1 MSAKVYLLAYKV
13 VCMQALL
20 LQIIFIST
28 STALGFRW
36 NDDLQRVVKFGDGFL
51 EKPEDVCVDKKG
63 TFYTVTRDGWVKR
76 KHRHGPWEN
85 WKKLGGNSLLGVA
98 IFADDVIQASDGPIY
113 FSDVST
119 KYGLS
124 DWTYDVLEG
133 KPHGRLLKYNPY
145 TGHTSI
151 HLDHLSFP
159 NGVAL
164 SRKQDFL
171 VVCETWKCLKH
182 WLKGKLK
189 GNTSIFVGNLPGGPD
204 NINLA
209 PDGSF
214 WIALV
219 KLRTSG
225 TKELMLEGVEGKAMV
240 VKVNEDGKII
250 RKLDDSRGKKIVL
263 KVSINC
269 SKCKT
274 QVLKA
279 VTKLEGINSVA
290 VDGEKGTVTV
300 VGEVDPVEVTCG
312 LRKTGKEVE
321 IVSVGPNKPPEKPP
335 EPSKPLPPC
344 CNDCQLVAE
353 IMLSKNTKK
362 LYVEVFFINEQ
373 MFDLLFDGQQR
384 TRSQSRQTG
393 LAFGDDPKENL
404 SFDREKFV
412 SEKGEDMVMFLCGD
426 GEVDPIF
433 FNEDFDKLD
442 EGPKFD
448 DDG

>member
-1 MSAKVYLLAYKV
+1 MSAKVCLLGYKA
-13 VCMQALL
+13 VCLQALL
-20 LQIIFIST
+20 LQIFVST
-28 STALGFRW
+28 SPTALGFRW
-36 NDDLQRVVKFGDGFL
+36 NDDLQKVVKFGDGFL

-98 IFADDVIQASDGPIY
+98 MSNDGHLLICDANQGLIKVSEKGWKLLSSKVNGKKIRFADDVIQASDGPIY

-151 HLDHLSFP
+151 HLNHLSFP

-171 VVCETWKCLKH
+171 VVCETWKFRCLKH

-189 GNTSIFVGNLPGGPD
+189 GNTSIFVDNLPGGPD

-214 WIALV
+214 WIALL

-225 TKELMLEGVEGKAMV
+225 TKELVLEGVEGKAMV

-250 RKLDDSRGKKIVL
+250 RKLDDSSGKVL
-263 KVSINC
+263 
-269 SKCKT
+269 
-274 QVLKA
+274 A
-279 VTKLEGINSVA
+279 FVTSALEFEGHLYLGNLNSTFI
-290 VDGEKGTVTV
+290 GR
-300 VGEVDPVEVTCG
+300 
-312 LRKTGKEVE
+312 L
-321 IVSVGPNKPPEKPP
+321 N
-335 EPSKPLPPC
+335 L
-344 CNDCQLVAE
+344 N
-353 IMLSKNTKK
+353 KNT
-362 LYVEVFFINEQ
+362 
-373 MFDLLFDGQQR
+373 
-384 TRSQSRQTG
+384 
-393 LAFGDDPKENL
+393 
-404 SFDREKFV
+404 
-412 SEKGEDMVMFLCGD
+412 
-426 GEVDPIF
+426 
-433 FNEDFDKLD
+433 
-442 EGPKFD
+442 
-448 DDG
+448 